1 MFGLDG
7 AWAALWVLQLTVQAV
22 LPDEHRAY
30 DLDAVTVMMALYVA
44 QALLTVPLVHY
55 LFRSWVCLVERVV
68 VVATGPLPV
77 LGDDE
82 KVDPVATVPMAM
94 PVAVPVA
101 PSAPRKSGDAGG
113 GTVDPYKR
121 DLPPSV

>member
-82 KVDPVATVPMAM
+82 KVDATVPMAM
-94 PVAVPVA
+94 PVAVPVV

-113 GTVDPYKR
+113 GTVDTYKR
-121 DLPPSV
+121 DPPPSV

>member
-1 MFGLDG
+1 LFGLDG

-82 KVDPVATVPMAM
+82 KVDAVATVPVAM
-94 PVAVPVA
+94 PVAVPVV
-101 PSAPRKSGDAGG
+101 PSAPN
-113 GTVDPYKR
+113 KR

>member
-30 DLDAVTVMMALYVA
+30 ELDAVTVMMALYVA

-77 LGDDE
+77 LGDE
-82 KVDPVATVPMAM
+82 KTETGAGPVATT
-94 PVAVPVA
+94 VAVPVA
-101 PSAPRKSGDAGG
+101 
-113 GTVDPYKR
+113 T
-121 DLPPSV
+121 PPHL

>member
-7 AWAALWVLQLTVQAV
+7 AWAALWVLQLTGQAV
-22 LPDEHRAY
+22 LPDDHRAY

-82 KVDPVATVPMAM
+82 KVDAVATVPVATVPMATV
-94 PVAVPVA
+94 PVAVPVV
-101 PSAPRKSGDAGG
+101 PSAPNKG
-113 GTVDPYKR
+113 